1 MTDYPRGFETQL
13 LHEGRKSEEEER
25 TGDVMEDFSTPVLT
39 RAIEENGAELLLALG
54 RAAGAEER
62 DDERVSWTIGNCPI
76 DYHNAVV
83 RADLSPEE
91 ADEAI
96 EASLERMRA
105 HGVPGSW
112 HVGPSMRPSDLGERL
127 VARGFEYGGDDIG
140 MAADLS
146 ALPEGVP
153 TPDGFA
159 VERVRNEEDLAAWVE
174 TLASGFGEGPVEAE
188 WVGEVYHRLGFG
200 DEGPFGHYVGRL
212 NGEPVA
218 TATLFFGAGV
228 AGVYFVSTAEHARR
242 RGIGAAITLAALREA
257 REAGYGTG
265 VLGSS
270 EIGYPVYRRLGFEEH
285 CRIGL
290 YEWREA
296 P

>member
-1 MTDYPRGFETQL
+1 MSGYLSAP
-13 LHEGRKSEEEER
+13 
-25 TGDVMEDFSTPVLT
+25 
-39 RAIEENGAELLLALG
+39 AIEENGAELLLALG

-62 DDERVSWTIGNCPI
+62 DDGRVSWIIGNCPI

-91 ADEAI
+91 ANQEI

-112 HVGPSMRPSDLGERL
+112 HVGPSMRPSDLAERL
-127 VARGFEYGGDDIG
+127 KAHGFEYGGDDIG

-146 ALPEGVP
+146 ALSEEVP

-159 VERVRNEEDLAAWVE
+159 VERVRDEEGLAAWVE
-174 TLASGFGEGPVEAE
+174 ALGSGFGEGPVEAE
-188 WVGEVYHRLGFG
+188 WVGEVYRRLGFD
-200 DEGPFGHYVGRL
+200 DEAPMRHYLGRL
-212 NGEPVA
+212 GGEPVA
-218 TATLFFGAGV
+218 TATLYFGAGV
-228 AGVYFVSTAEHARR
+228 AGVYFVSTVERARR
-242 RGIGAAITLAALREA
+242 RGIGAEITRAALREA
-257 REAGYGTG
+257 RDLGYRIG

-270 EIGYPVYRRLGFEEH
+270 EMDYPVYRRLGFEEH

-290 YEWREA
+290 YEWR
-296 P
+296 PG